1 MATRLFVGNLSFT
14 ATEDALRDRFAAD
27 GRQVVSVRI
36 MVDRETGR
44 SRGFAFVDMTND
56 EDAKSAIVALDGVD
70 FGGRPLRVSEAAER
84 PERPGGGAPRREGG
98 AGPRRTAS
106 AGPRA
111 SGSGAGGGGGGARRF
126 SDAPRGGRPPEG
138 RRSDRGPDR
147 IKDDGGGK
155 KPRRPF
161 DDDDDENE
169 WE

>member
-1 MATRLFVGNLSFT
+1 MATRLFVGNLSFS
-14 ATEDALRDRFAAD
+14 ATEDALRECFAAD

-56 EDAKSAIVALDGVD
+56 EDARSAITALDGVD
-70 FGGRPLRVSEAAER
+70 FGGRALRVSEAAER
-84 PERPGGGAPRREGG
+84 PERPGGGAPRRDGS
-98 AGPRRTAS
+98 AGPPRTAS
-106 AGPRA
+106 AGPRP
-111 SGSGAGGGGGGARRF
+111 SGGGGGGRRF

-161 DDDDDENE
+161 DDDDENE